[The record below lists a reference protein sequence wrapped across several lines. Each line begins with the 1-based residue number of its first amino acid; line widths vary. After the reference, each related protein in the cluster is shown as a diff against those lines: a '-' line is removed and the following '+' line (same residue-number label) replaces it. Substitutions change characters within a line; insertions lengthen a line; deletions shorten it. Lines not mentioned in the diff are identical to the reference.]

1 MAKLE
6 KGMLS
11 SVEQAFAGRDEK
23 RAPLK
28 TPAREA
34 SIGGNRLPQPV
45 NVFQAAL
52 KNFFCSVI
60 LGQLESF
67 RNYKGFSLTFPNIL
81 AVI

>member
-28 TPAREA
+28 TPAWEA

-45 NVFQAAL
+45 NVFQVAL
-52 KNFFCSVI
+52 KKFFCSVI
-60 LGQLESF
+60 LGQFESF